1 MFFPRRVRLPSPG
14 GEPFPARGRRRHAV
28 CIGTPNSMVDRLR
41 SAYRDYPHNFWV
53 LVGSSF
59 IDTIGSTA
67 FRPFF
72 ALYITQR
79 FGVGMTEAGLLF
91 AVFALSSFFGNILGG
106 ALADRFGRKSIM
118 VFGLVVSALSS
129 LLLGVASTL
138 EAVLILVI
146 FVGVLSDIAGPARQA
161 AG

>member
-1 MFFPRRVRLPSPG
+1 MSFPRRVRPPSPG
-14 GEPFPARGRRRHAV
+14 GELLPAGRAVGTQRASEFPK
-28 CIGTPNSMVDRLR
+28 IMIDRLR
-41 SAYRDYPHNFWV
+41 STYHDYPHNFWV
-53 LVGSSF
+53 LVGASF

-118 VFGLVVSALSS
+118 VFGLVVSALCS
-129 LLLGVASTL
+129 LFLGAASTL
-138 EAVLILVI
+138 ATGL
-146 FVGVLSDIAGPARQA
+146 GS
-161 AG
+161 